1 MEEAGDG
8 GEEVGV
14 QSDSDAEG
22 GEESG
27 EAEASRKVLQ
37 PRAPTAEERRI
48 HGLTHCP
55 YRSWC
60 EHCVR
65 GQSEEYPHRSVVGPT
80 GESTITRVIM
90 DCCYFA
96 EGERRKEDDHTESK
110 EANVSLTTLVM
121 KETLYGSVW
130 AYALNTK
137 SVSEDPWVA
146 DHFFWTT

>member
-1 MEEAGDG
+1 MQKMFTGILAGRNKNYEYVRKPETYTLYRGRETRDCEECYPVEEAGDG

-22 GEESG
+22 GKESG

-37 PRAPTAEERRI
+37 PRAPMAEERRI

-65 GQSEEYPHRSVVGPT
+65 GQRAEYPHRSVVGPT
-80 GESTITRVIM
+80 GESTVTRLIM
-90 DCCYFA
+90 DCCYFT
-96 EGERRKEDDHTESK
+96 EGERRKEDDNTES
-110 EANVSLTTLVM
+110 
-121 KETLYGSVW
+121 
-130 AYALNTK
+130 
-137 SVSEDPWVA
+137 
-146 DHFFWTT
+146 